1 MRRQLCALFAARV
14 AGLRF
19 ARRVRFWKGPKTPPV
34 RPAPAAAGSEAASH
48 GRSATPLELER
59 IQTARSR
66 IDDAWV
72 AQRSDRELLPFAR
85 ACSTAD
91 QLATRLRDTATW
103 RREWARTDEDWS
115 FDTFFTS
122 RRDAFYRDIDLEGE
136 MMEWLGGESNPPCT
150 TEEGASLLILRPA
163 RYKLGTVAREDWL
176 RLIAWH
182 GARATSEWPSDNDTD
197 KPGHGAVAI
206 VVDRTCS
213 GVRNQD
219 PRLLRFLLPPLIRHY
234 PASLHR
240 AYVGPVNYVFYGIW
254 AVATLILPRRV
265 AGRFMLLRG
274 SDWKAQ
280 LREELG
286 PEVSARLPDNL
297 REGDG

>member
-1 MRRQLCALFAARV
+1 MRLCILLAPV

-72 AQRSDRELLPFAR
+72 SQRSDRELLPFAR

-91 QLATRLRDTATW
+91 QLATRLRDTAEW
-103 RREWARTDEDWS
+103 RREWARTNEDWS
-115 FDTFFTS
+115 FDTFFS
-122 RRDAFYRDIDLEGE
+122 ERRDAFYRDIELEGE
-136 MMEWLGGESNPPCT
+136 MMEWLGGESEPPCT
-150 TEEGASLLILRPA
+150 TKEGASLLLLRPA
-163 RYKLGTVAREDWL
+163 RYKLGTVEKEDWL

-206 VVDRTCS
+206 IVDRTCS

-234 PASLHR
+234 PASLHK

-280 LREELG
+280 LRRELG